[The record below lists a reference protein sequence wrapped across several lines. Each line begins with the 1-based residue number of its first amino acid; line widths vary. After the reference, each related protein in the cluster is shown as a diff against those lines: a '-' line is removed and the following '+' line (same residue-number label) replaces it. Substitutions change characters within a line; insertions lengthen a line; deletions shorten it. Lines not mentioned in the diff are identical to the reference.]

1 MTLELRLTQLGFNCW
16 LDQKAETINKQSMA
30 EGVRSSQ
37 VFLLFLSEGVLTR
50 PFVLFEI
57 ESALKLGKRVM
68 LIHETDG
75 RHGPFVFGGP
85 EAQGAPESIQQLL
98 NTHEVCTARAR
109 HLAARPYHLQGS
121 WPQSATVC

>member
-30 EGVRSSQ
+30 DGVRSSQ

-68 LIHETDG
+68 LIHETGLHSPPQMGAAQLAWGHQAIG
-75 RHGPFVFGGP
+75 R
-85 EAQGAPESIQQLL
+85 
-98 NTHEVCTARAR
+98 
-109 HLAARPYHLQGS
+109 
-121 WPQSATVC
+121 